1 MTNVTKKSHNRSYSQ
16 SLIRAE
22 ILMSSETN
30 TGEPPVSNVKPL
42 WLFTGGGHLQQ
53 LRPYWVKMLSH

>member
-1 MTNVTKKSHNRSYSQ
+1 MTNGTKKSHNRSYSQ

-22 ILMSSETN
+22 ILMSSD

-42 WLFTGGGHLQQ
+42 WLFTGGGHLQ
-53 LRPYWVKMLSH
+53 

>member
-1 MTNVTKKSHNRSYSQ
+1 MTNVTKNSHNRSYSQ

-42 WLFTGGGHLQQ
+42 WLFTGGGHLQ
-53 LRPYWVKMLSH
+53 